1 MKSTN
6 PTRFI
11 ALILLVIVL
20 AVAWFVFNGGI
31 EHAFD
36 TGNIKLPS

>member
-1 MKSTN
+1 MKDAN

-20 AVAWFVFNGGI
+20 GVAWFVFNGGI
-31 EHAFD
+31 ERALQG
-36 TGNIKLPS
+36 GNIKL

>member
-1 MKSTN
+1 MKNAN

-20 AVAWFVFNGGI
+20 GVAWFVFNGGI
-31 EHAFD
+31 EHAFSA
-36 TGNIKLPS
+36 GNIKLPF